1 MTHRHD
7 LTLVLVR
14 HGETEGE
21 SSIRYHGRNDV
32 ALSEPGR
39 AQMLAARRE
48 IELRFGD
55 TRFDHIF
62 ATPLSR
68 AMEGAKLIVGDNANI
83 VTIEEFIEVHFGLF
97 EGLTKEEIQQ
107 RHPIEFEKWRADPL
121 APSYTYPEGES
132 RAGFAERVER
142 GLATTL
148 KLIEAARRAES
159 ERALIVA
166 HRGVIR
172 AIVRALIGAEPE
184 VDLGS
189 IQILARQ
196 SLAGQILARDSKWHP
211 LVLDFTAHLERVA

>member
-32 ALSEPGR
+32 ALSELGR
-39 AQMLAARRE
+39 VQMVAARRE
-48 IELRFGD
+48 IESRFGN
-55 TRFDHIF
+55 TGFDHIF

-68 AMEGAKLIVGDNANI
+68 AMEGAKLVAGHDANI
-83 VTIEEFIEVHFGLF
+83 ITVEDFIEVHFGLF
-97 EGLTKEEIQQ
+97 EGLTKEEIQA

-121 APSYTYPEGES
+121 SPSYTYPEGES
-132 RAGFAERVER
+132 RAAFAERVER

-148 KLIEAARRAES
+148 KLIEAAKRTES

-172 AIVRALIGAEPE
+172 TIVRALTGAEPA

-196 SLAGQILARDSKWHP
+196 SLTGHILARDSLWHP
-211 LVLDFTAHLERVA
+211 LVLDLISHLQRE

>member
-1 MTHRHD
+1 MSHRHD

-32 ALSEPGR
+32 ALSALGR
-39 AQMLAARRE
+39 AQMIAARRE
-48 IELRFGD
+48 MELRFGA
-55 TRFDHIF
+55 TRFDHVF

-68 AMEGAKLIVGDNANI
+68 SIDGARLIVGEDPNI
-83 VTIEEFIEVHFGLF
+83 ITVEEFIEVHFGLF
-97 EGLTKEEIQQ
+97 EGLTREEIQE

-121 APSYTYPEGES
+121 SPSYTYPEGEN
-132 RAGFAERVER
+132 RAGFTERVEC

-148 KLIEAARRAES
+148 KLIEAAKREES
-159 ERALIVA
+159 ERALVVA

-172 AIVRALIGAEPE
+172 TIVHALIGAEPS

-189 IQILARQ
+189 IQILAR
-196 SLAGQILARDSKWHP
+196 DSKWHS
-211 LVLDFTAHLERVA
+211 LVLDFTAHLDRVA

>member
-1 MTHRHD
+1 MSHPHE

-32 ALSEPGR
+32 VLSALGR
-39 AQMLAARRE
+39 AQMAAARRE
-48 IELRFGD
+48 IELRLGDLAFG
-55 TRFDHIF
+55 HIF

-68 AMEGAKLIVGDNANI
+68 ALEGAKIIAGTEADIITVED
-83 VTIEEFIEVHFGLF
+83 FIEVHFGLF
-97 EGLTKEEIQQ
+97 EGLTREEIAE

-121 APSYTYPEGES
+121 ALTYTYPEGES
-132 RAGFAERVER
+132 RAVFTERVER
-142 GLATTL
+142 GLATIL
-148 KLIEAARRAES
+148 KMIDAARQSES

-172 AIVRALIGAEPE
+172 TIVRALTGAEPI

-189 IQILARQ
+189 IQILARD
-196 SLAGQILARDSKWHP
+196 AKWRP
-211 LVLDFTAHLERVA
+211 LVLDFTAHLDRIA

>member
-1 MTHRHD
+1 MTQGHD
-7 LTLVLVR
+7 LRLVLVR

-32 ALSEPGR
+32 ALSALGR

-55 TRFDHIF
+55 TKFDHVF

-68 AMEGAKLIVGDNANI
+68 AMDGAKLIVGAASI
-83 VTIEEFIEVHFGLF
+83 ITIEDFTEVHFGLF
-97 EGLTKEEIQQ
+97 EGLTKEEIQR
-107 RHPIEFEKWRADPL
+107 RHPIEFERWRADPL
-121 APSYTYPEGES
+121 APAYTYPEGEN
-132 RAGFAERVER
+132 RAAFAQRVER

-148 KLIEAARRAES
+148 KFIAAGQRSER

-172 AIVRALIGAEPE
+172 TVVGALTGAHPVVE
-184 VDLGS
+184 LGS
-189 IQILARQ
+189 IQILAR
-196 SLAGQILARDSKWHP
+196 DSKWRP
-211 LVLDFTAHLERVA
+211 LVLDFVAHLDGTE

>member
-32 ALSEPGR
+32 ALSGLGR
-39 AQMLAARRE
+39 AQMLAARGE
-48 IELRFGD
+48 IESRFGD

-68 AMEGAKLIVGDNANI
+68 AMDGAHLIVGHDANI
-83 VTIEEFIEVHFGLF
+83 VTVEEFIEVHFGLF
-97 EGLTKEEIQQ
+97 EGLTKEEIQE

-121 APSYTYPEGES
+121 APAYTYPEGES

-148 KLIEAARRAES
+148 QLIEAAKRAES

-172 AIVRALIGAEPE
+172 AIVGALTGAEPE

-189 IQILARQ
+189 IQILAH
-196 SLAGQILARDSKWHP
+196 DFKWHP
-211 LVLDFTAHLERVA
+211 LVLDFTAHLDRVA

>member
-32 ALSEPGR
+32 ALSELGR
-39 AQMLAARRE
+39 AQMIATRSE
-48 IELRFGD
+48 IASRFGD
-55 TRFDHIF
+55 TRFDHSF

-68 AMEGAKLIVGDNANI
+68 AMEGAKLIVGHDANI
-83 VTIEEFIEVHFGLF
+83 ITVEEFIEVHFGLF
-97 EGLTKEEIQQ
+97 EGLTKEEIQE
-107 RHPIEFEKWRADPL
+107 RHPIEFEQWRADSL
-121 APSYTYPEGES
+121 ASSYTYPEGES
-132 RAGFAERVER
+132 RAGFAARVER
-142 GLATTL
+142 GLTTAL
-148 KLIEAARRAES
+148 KLIEAAKRVES

-172 AIVRALIGAEPE
+172 TIVRALIGAEPE

-189 IQILARQ
+189 IQILAR
-196 SLAGQILARDSKWHP
+196 DSKWHP
-211 LVLDFTAHLERVA
+211 LVLDFTAHLDRVA

>member
-1 MTHRHD
+1 MTHPHD

-32 ALSEPGR
+32 ALSALGR
-39 AQMLAARRE
+39 AQMIAARSE
-48 IELRFGD
+48 IEARFGD
-55 TRFDHIF
+55 TIFDHVF

-68 AMEGAKLIVGDNANI
+68 AMNGAKLIVGHDANI
-83 VTIEEFIEVHFGLF
+83 ITVEEFIEVHFGLF
-97 EGLTKEEIQQ
+97 EGLTKEEIRE

-121 APSYTYPEGES
+121 APSYTYPEGEN
-132 RAGFAERVER
+132 RTGFTERVER

-148 KLIEAARRAES
+148 KLVEAAKRADS
-159 ERALIVA
+159 ERVLIVA

-172 AIVRALIGAEPE
+172 TIVHALTGAEPE

-189 IQILARQ
+189 I
-196 SLAGQILARDSKWHP
+196 QILARDSKWHP
-211 LVLDFTAHLERVA
+211 LVLDFTAHLDRVA

>member
-1 MTHRHD
+1 MNHRHD
-7 LTLVLVR
+7 LTLALVR

-32 ALSEPGR
+32 ALSALGR
-39 AQMLAARRE
+39 AQMLAARSE
-48 IELRFGD
+48 IELRLGS

-68 AMEGAKLIVGDNANI
+68 AMEGAGIIAGPDANI
-83 VTIEEFIEVHFGLF
+83 ITVEEFIEVHFGLF
-97 EGLTKEEIQQ
+97 EGLTKEEIQA

-121 APSYTYPEGES
+121 SPSYTYPEGEN
-132 RAGFAERVER
+132 RAGFAERVRR

-148 KLIEAARRAES
+148 KFIDAGRHAES
-159 ERALIVA
+159 ESALIVA

-172 AIVRALIGAEPE
+172 TIVQTLTGVEPV

-189 IQILARQ
+189 IQILAR
-196 SLAGQILARDSKWHP
+196 DSKWHP
-211 LVLDFTAHLERVA
+211 RVLDFTAHLDRIV

>member
-1 MTHRHD
+1 MTPRHGLHDLND

-32 ALSEPGR
+32 ALSALGR
-39 AQMLAARRE
+39 AQMLAARGE

-55 TRFDHIF
+55 RRFDHIF
-62 ATPLSR
+62 ATPLGR
-68 AMEGAKLIVGDNANI
+68 AREGAQLIAGADANI
-83 VTIEEFIEVHFGLF
+83 ITVEEFIEVHFGLF
-97 EGLTKEEIQQ
+97 EGLTKEEIQA

-121 APSYTYPEGES
+121 APTYTYPEGES
-132 RAGFAERVER
+132 RAGFIERVER

-148 KLIEAARRAES
+148 KLLDAARRTPS

-172 AIVRALIGAEPE
+172 TIVHALMGAEPV

-189 IQILARQ
+189 IQIL
-196 SLAGQILARDSKWHP
+196 GRDSKWHS
-211 LVLDFTAHLERVA
+211 LVLDFTAHLDRVV

>member
-7 LTLVLVR
+7 LTLVLIR
-14 HGETEGE
+14 HGETAGE

-32 ALSEPGR
+32 PLSALGR
-39 AQMLAARRE
+39 AQMIAARGE

-55 TRFDHIF
+55 TRFHHIF

-68 AMEGAKLIVGDNANI
+68 AMEGAKIIVGHDASI
-83 VTIEEFIEVHFGLF
+83 VTVEEFIEVDFGLF
-97 EGLTKEEIQQ
+97 EGLTKEEIQA

-121 APSYTYPEGES
+121 APSYTYPEGEN

-148 KLIEAARRAES
+148 KIIEAAKRTEA

-172 AIVRALIGAEPE
+172 TIVHALIGAEPV

-189 IQILARQ
+189 I
-196 SLAGQILARDSKWHP
+196 QILARDSKWHP
-211 LVLDFTAHLERVA
+211 LVLDFTAHLDRVG

>member
-1 MTHRHD
+1 MNHHHD

-32 ALSEPGR
+32 ALSELGR
-39 AQMLAARRE
+39 TQMVAARRE
-48 IELRFGD
+48 IESRFGD

-68 AMEGAKLIVGDNANI
+68 AMEGAKLIAGHDANI
-83 VTIEEFIEVHFGLF
+83 LTVEEFIEVHFGLF

-121 APSYTYPEGES
+121 APTYTYPEGES
-132 RAGFAERVER
+132 RSGFAERVER

-148 KLIEAARRAES
+148 KLIDAAKRAKS

-172 AIVRALIGAEPE
+172 TIVRALTGTEPV

-189 IQILARQ
+189 IQVLSRQ
-196 SLAGQILARDSKWHP
+196 SLAGQILARDSKWYP
-211 LVLDFTAHLERVA
+211 LVLDFTAHLQRE

>member
-1 MTHRHD
+1 MPHPHD

-32 ALSEPGR
+32 ALSELGR

-55 TRFDHIF
+55 IAFEHIF

-68 AMEGAKLIVGDNANI
+68 ASEGAKLIAGADASVI
-83 VTIEEFIEVHFGLF
+83 TVEEFIEVHFGLF
-97 EGLTKEEIQQ
+97 EGLTREEIQA
-107 RHPIEFEKWRADPL
+107 RYPLEFEKWRADPL
-121 APSYTYPEGES
+121 APTYTYPEGES
-132 RAGFAERVER
+132 RAGFTERVER
-142 GLATTL
+142 GLASTL
-148 KLIEAARRAES
+148 KLMDASKSATA

-172 AIVRALIGAEPE
+172 TIVRALTSTEPA
-184 VDLGS
+184 VDLAS
-189 IQILARQ
+189 IH
-196 SLAGQILARDSKWHP
+196 ILARDAKWRP
-211 LVLDFTAHLERVA
+211 LVLDFTAHLNPLG

>member
-32 ALSEPGR
+32 ALSELGR
-39 AQMLAARRE
+39 AQMVAARRE
-48 IELRFGD
+48 IESRFGD
-55 TRFDHIF
+55 TSFDHIF

-68 AMEGAKLIVGDNANI
+68 AMEGAKLIAGSDASIITV
-83 VTIEEFIEVHFGLF
+83 EEFIEVHFGLF
-97 EGLTKEEIQQ
+97 EGLTREEIQQ

-132 RAGFAERVER
+132 RAGFTERVER

-148 KLIEAARRAES
+148 KLIEAAKRAES

-172 AIVRALIGAEPE
+172 TIVHALTGAEPA

-189 IQILARQ
+189 I
-196 SLAGQILARDSKWHP
+196 QILARDSKWHP
-211 LVLDFTAHLERVA
+211 LVLDFTAHLQRVT

>member
-1 MTHRHD
+1 MHQPHD
-7 LTLVLVR
+7 LTLVLIR

-32 ALSEPGR
+32 ALSQLGR
-39 AQMLAARRE
+39 AQMIATRSE
-48 IELRFGD
+48 IESRFGD
-55 TRFDHIF
+55 TIFHHTF

-68 AMEGAKLIVGDNANI
+68 AMDGAKLIVGHDASI
-83 VTIEEFIEVHFGLF
+83 ITVEEFIEVHFGLF
-97 EGLTKEEIQQ
+97 EGLTKEEIQE

-148 KLIEAARRAES
+148 KLIEAAQRAES

-172 AIVRALIGAEPE
+172 TIVHALIGAEPE

-189 IQILARQ
+189 I
-196 SLAGQILARDSKWHP
+196 QILARDSKWHP
-211 LVLDFTAHLERVA
+211 LVLDFTAHLDRVA